1 MAGIVKPTTKRVE
14 AQVQKSFVIAVKK
27 PPIINVARH
36 AKKDN
41 FRPIL
46 SNKIITFKLKYSKI
60 KQDK

>member
-1 MAGIVKPTTKRVE
+1 MAGIVKPTTKRVK

-27 PPIINVARH
+27 PPTINVARH

-46 SNKIITFKLKYSKI
+46 SNKIMTFKYGIKI
-60 KQDK
+60 RQDK

>member
-14 AQVQKSFVIAVKK
+14 AQVQKLFVIDVKK
-27 PPIINVARH
+27 PPVINVARH

-46 SNKIITFKLKYSKI
+46 SNKIMTFKYSIKI
-60 KQDK
+60 K